1 MEDRE
6 ILQSDL
12 TKLQDWSNRWFLKF
26 HPDKCKTMSISTP
39 QKVPFDT
46 VNHMTKPEDN
56 ITSEIRLEKVQQ
68 EKDLGVI
75 TDQHLTF
82 EEHLTMKANK
92 ANQMRGLI
100 RRPFHHLN
108 IQTFRWLYKALVRH
122 HLEYAQA
129 AWSPMRKKDITTLE
143 NVQRRATKLIP
154 GFRDLSYHER
164 LQRIDLP
171 TLSYRRLRVDM
182 VE

>member
-46 VNHMTKPEDN
+46 VNHMTKTEDN

-92 ANQMRGLI
+92 ANQTRIVCI
-100 RRPFHHLN
+100 RPKGRTQCIFPRSQHSC
-108 IQTFRWLYKALVRH
+108 LYI
-122 HLEYAQA
+122 Y
-129 AWSPMRKKDITTLE
+129 I
-143 NVQRRATKLIP
+143 LIP
-154 GFRDLSYHER
+154 SLAMTTMCIFLYSVNIGN
-164 LQRIDLP
+164 
-171 TLSYRRLRVDM
+171 
-182 VE
+182 